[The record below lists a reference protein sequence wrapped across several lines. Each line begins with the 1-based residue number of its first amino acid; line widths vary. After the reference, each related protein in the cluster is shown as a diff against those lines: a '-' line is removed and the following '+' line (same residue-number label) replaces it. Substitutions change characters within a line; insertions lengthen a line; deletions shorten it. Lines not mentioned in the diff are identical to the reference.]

1 MSRVFDFALLC
12 LILGFSVYFV
22 KSEEYDL
29 SHKRDTSDD
38 EDGLMLDINPDDN
51 KRGDYYDRSDDEDV
65 HS

>member
-51 KRGDYYDRSDDEDV
+51 KRGGLL
-65 HS
+65 